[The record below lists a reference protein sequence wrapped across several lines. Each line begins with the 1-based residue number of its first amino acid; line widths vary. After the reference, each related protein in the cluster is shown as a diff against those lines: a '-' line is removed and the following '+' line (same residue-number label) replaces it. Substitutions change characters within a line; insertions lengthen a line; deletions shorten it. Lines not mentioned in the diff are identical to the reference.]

1 MSNFGI
7 KIDLAKLSGVAVTD
21 LQGQNGL
28 VRCVVI
34 PVAANHI
41 FEGQKGIYLDLCAFE
56 MKNPQYEATHTLKQ
70 SLPKA
75 VRDAMSE
82 QERNN
87 QPILGDLKPLGGNA
101 PQQPAYGSAKGGGGY
116 GYPQQGGGFPAPPP
130 AYGGGGFSTPAN
142 KEGDPF

>member
-56 MKNPQYEATHTLKQ
+56 MKNPQYEATHTIKQ
-70 SLPKA
+70 SLPKS
-75 VRDAMSE
+75 VRESMTEE
-82 QERNN
+82 QRKSL
-87 QPILGDLKPLGGNA
+87 PIVGDLKPLGNNGGTQGASNGGYA
-101 PQQPAYGSAKGGGGY
+101 VPPAYGSPTPNPPYGGGY
-116 GYPQQGGGFPAPPP
+116 APTGGRD
-130 AYGGGGFSTPAN
+130 N
-142 KEGDPF
+142 DPF